1 MSPRDPAAVGSP
13 DAAPLAPRP
22 LAPSD
27 PDRVGGADDREQSAA
42 AENAPEAKPSAPGEP
57 SAPRP

>member
-13 DAAPLAPRP
+13 DAEPLPACP

-27 PDRVGGADDREQSAA
+27 PDRVGGADDREQARA
-42 AENAPEAKPSAPGEP
+42 AENVPEAKPSAPGEP